1 MKPKILIIDDEIAIC
16 VSLKYSLS
24 SEYDISTATTREE
37 AFQLLSQ
44 ETFQLVLL
52 DIYLGND
59 DGHALMQE
67 IREQDPDIII
77 IIMTAHGSIRSSV
90 TAIKGGAFT
99 YMTKPLDLEELK
111 LFIQQGLNYRKLNEK
126 VAYLS
131 GELQGRYQYGEMIG
145 KSPLM
150 QQVYGMVER
159 LKDVDTPVVI
169 SGKSGTGKE
178 LVARAIHF
186 MGNRKN
192 ESFIE
197 VNCAA
202 IPEGLLEMEFYGYR
216 KGSFAG
222 ANTDKTGKF
231 EAANKGTL
239 FLDEIADMPLSM
251 QGKLLRVLQEKRFT
265 PLGSNESQP
274 IDVRIIA
281 ATNKDLRQM
290 VQAGTF
296 RQDLYY
302 RLNVISIQLP
312 TLQERKQDIPLLIS
326 QFITQLN
333 KEHGRQIKGVTKE
346 VERLLLTHDYP
357 GNVRELQN
365 IMEFA
370 TIMCDQEYIR
380 VEDLPPQYLPAVES
394 AKATVFPVRA
404 ETATLYEIE
413 KRAIL
418 QAITRNGGHQ
428 RKTAEELGISERGLH
443 NKLKEY
449 GYKK

>member
-1 MKPKILIIDDEIAIC
+1 
-16 VSLKYSLS
+16 
-24 SEYDISTATTREE
+24 
-37 AFQLLSQ
+37 
-44 ETFQLVLL
+44 
-52 DIYLGND
+52 
-59 DGHALMQE
+59 
-67 IREQDPDIII
+67 
-77 IIMTAHGSIRSSV
+77 
-90 TAIKGGAFT
+90 
-99 YMTKPLDLEELK
+99 
-111 LFIQQGLNYRKLNEK
+111 
-126 VAYLS
+126 
-131 GELQGRYQYGEMIG
+131 
-145 KSPLM
+145 
-150 QQVYGMVER
+150 
-159 LKDVDTPVVI
+159 
-169 SGKSGTGKE
+169 
-178 LVARAIHF
+178 
-186 MGNRKN
+186 
-192 ESFIE
+192 
-197 VNCAA
+197 
-202 IPEGLLEMEFYGYR
+202 
-216 KGSFAG
+216 
-222 ANTDKTGKF
+222 
-231 EAANKGTL
+231 
-239 FLDEIADMPLSM
+239 
-251 QGKLLRVLQEKRFT
+251 
-265 PLGSNESQP
+265 
-274 IDVRIIA
+274 
-281 ATNKDLRQM
+281 M